1 MKFKQIAFT
10 VAISA
15 LTTVGVVWGYGKYL
29 KSSAT
34 YAGQEAGVLP
44 ANYAKL
50 TGFNNGAALPPGA
63 VDFTAPAEA
72 ATPAVVHIKTKTNA
86 RQISNNLPNSRQ
98 QQNNPFGD
106 MFGDDDLFQQLLGRR
121 SNVIPEQ
128 RASGS
133 GVLISGDGY
142 IVTNNHVVANADEIT
157 VTLNNKKTYKA
168 KVIGTDA
175 AYDLAVIKVEANSL
189 PYLIYG
195 NSDDVKIGQWVLA
208 IGYPLNLETTVT
220 AGIVSAKSR
229 SLGLNV
235 DKDRNPGI
243 ESYIQTDAA
252 VNMGNSGGALINTE
266 GKVIGIN
273 SAIASPTG
281 YYSGYS
287 YAIPVNIVKKVVD
300 DIIKFGTV
308 QRAYIGVNYATPSD
322 YSDEEKKRAGIP
334 DDAYGIYVTGVPADG
349 GAYAAG
355 VKKGDII
362 TKIND
367 VAVSSG
373 AEMQEQ
379 VSRYKPGDKV
389 SLTLMRDNKE
399 LTVNVQL
406 KNKAGNYDVVK
417 GEVAAD
423 KLGADLVT
431 MDPKKAKEYGVTG
444 GVLVKKINQNGA
456 IDKQSRMKDGFVILK
471 VNDKAVST
479 VDQLKT
485 IVGTE
490 KDITIS
496 GFYPGYDG
504 LYEYNLSL
512 DDE

>member
-15 LTTVGVVWGYGKYL
+15 LTTIGVVWGYGKYV
-29 KSSAT
+29 KSSSA
-34 YAGQEAGVLP
+34 YGGQQAGVLP
-44 ANYAKL
+44 SNYAKFA
-50 TGFNNGAALPPGA
+50 GFNDGNSSGGP
-63 VDFTAPAEA
+63 VDFTAAAEA

-86 RQISNNLPNSRQ
+86 KQISNNLPKIRQ
-98 QQNNPFGD
+98 QNPFSD
-106 MFGDDDLFQQLLGRR
+106 MFGDDDLFEQLLGRR

-133 GVLISGDGY
+133 GVLISDDGY
-142 IVTNNHVVANADEIT
+142 IVTNNHVVAGADEVT
-157 VTLNNKKTYKA
+157 VTLSNKKVYTA

-175 AYDLAVIKVEANSL
+175 AYDLAVVKIDASHL

-195 NSDDVKIGQWVLA
+195 NSDDAKIGQWVLA

-220 AGIVSAKSR
+220 AGIISAKSR
-229 SLGLNV
+229 SLGLNR
-235 DKDRNPGI
+235 DRSGTPGI
-243 ESYIQTDAA
+243 ESFIQTDAA
-252 VNMGNSGGALINTE
+252 VNMGNSGGALVNTD

-308 QRAYIGVNYATPSD
+308 QRAYIGIQYAPASD
-322 YSDEEKKRAGIP
+322 MSDEEKKQQGIP
-334 DDAYGIYVTGVPADG
+334 VDAYGIYTTDVPKDG

-355 VKKGDII
+355 IRRGDII
-362 TKIND
+362 TKVNG
-367 VAVSSG
+367 VGVSSG

-389 SLTLMRDNKE
+389 TVTLMRDAKE
-399 LTVNVQL
+399 MTVNVQL

-417 GEVAAD
+417 GEVVTD
-423 KLGADLVT
+423 LLGADLVT
-431 MDPKKAKEYGVTG
+431 LDPKKAKESGVNG
-444 GVLVKKINQNGA
+444 GVVVRKIHQDGA

-471 VNDKAVST
+471 INDKAVNT
-479 VDQLKT
+479 VDELKAT
-485 IVGTE
+485 IGNE
-490 KDITIS
+490 KEVTIS

-504 LYEYNLSL
+504 LYEYNISL
-512 DDE
+512 DDR

>member
-15 LTTVGVVWGYGKYL
+15 VTAIGAVWGYGKYL
-29 KSSAT
+29 KASNT
-34 YAGQEAGVLP
+34 YGGQEANVVP
-44 ANYAKL
+44 ANYSKL
-50 TGFNNGAALPPGA
+50 TGFNDGTTPPGA
-63 VDFTAPAEA
+63 IDFTAPAQA
-72 ATPAVVHIKTKTNA
+72 AIPAVVHIKTKTNA
-86 RQISNNLPNSRQ
+86 KQISNNLPKTRQ
-98 QQNNPFGD
+98 QNPFSD
-106 MFGDDDLFQQLLGRR
+106 MFGDDDLFEQLLGRR
-121 SNVIPEQ
+121 NNMIPEQ

-133 GVLISGDGY
+133 GVLISDDGY
-142 IVTNNHVVANADEIT
+142 IVTNNHVAANADEIT
-157 VTLNNKKTYKA
+157 VTLSNKKTYKA
-168 KVIGTDA
+168 TVIGTDP
-175 AYDLAVIKVEANSL
+175 AYDLAVIKIDAKNL

-220 AGIVSAKSR
+220 AGIISAKSR
-229 SLGLNV
+229 SLGLNR

-243 ESYIQTDAA
+243 ESFLQTDAA
-252 VNMGNSGGALINTE
+252 VNMGNSGGALINTD

-308 QRAYIGVNYATPSD
+308 QRAYIGVEYASASD
-322 YSDEEKKRAGIP
+322 LSDDEKKKAGIP
-334 DDAYGIYVTGVPADG
+334 ADTYGIYVTDVPKDG

-355 VKKGDII
+355 IKKADII
-362 TKIND
+362 TQVNGIM
-367 VAVSSG
+367 VSSG

-379 VSRYKPGDKV
+379 VSRYKPGDKITV
-389 SLTLMRDNKE
+389 TLMRDGKE
-399 LTVNVQL
+399 MTVNVQL

-423 KLGADLVT
+423 KLGADLAT
-431 MDPKKAKEYGVTG
+431 MDTKKAKESGVAG
-444 GVLVKKINQNGA
+444 GVIVKKIHADGA

-471 VNDKAVST
+471 VNNKPVNTVEELKAV
-479 VDQLKT
+479 
-485 IVGTE
+485 IGTE

-512 DDE
+512 DDDN

>member
-1 MKFKQIAFT
+1 MKLKQIAFT

-15 LTTVGVVWGYGKYL
+15 ITTLGVVWGYTKYL
-29 KSSAT
+29 KNEAT
-34 YAGQEAGVLP
+34 FGGQTAGVLP
-44 ANYAKL
+44 SNYARQA
-50 TGFNNGAALPPGA
+50 GFMDGAGAPPGSI
-63 VDFTAPAEA
+63 DFTAPAAA

-86 RQISNNLPNSRQ
+86 KQVSNNLPKTQRQ
-98 QQNNPFGD
+98 QNPFAD
-106 MFGDDDLFQQLLGRR
+106 IFGDDDMMEQFFGRR
-121 SNVIPEQ
+121 NNVIPEQ

-133 GVLISGDGY
+133 GVLISEDGF
-142 IVTNNHVVANADEIT
+142 IVTNNHVVASADEIT
-157 VTLNNKKTYKA
+157 VTLSNKKTYKA
-168 KVIGTDA
+168 KVIGTDP
-175 AYDLAVIKVEANSL
+175 AYDLAVIKVEAAGL

-229 SLGLNV
+229 SLNLNR
-235 DKDRNPGI
+235 DKAGAPGV
-243 ESYIQTDAA
+243 ESFIQTDAA
-252 VNMGNSGGALINTE
+252 VNMGNSGGALVNTD
-266 GKVIGIN
+266 GKIVGIN

-308 QRAYIGVNYATPSD
+308 QRAYIGIVYTSPSD
-322 YSDEEKKRAGIP
+322 LSDDEKKKLEIP
-334 DDAYGIYVTGVPADG
+334 LDAYGIYVREVPKDG
-349 GAYAAG
+349 GAFAGG
-355 VKKGDII
+355 VKPGDII
-362 TKIND
+362 LKLNG

-389 SLTLMRDNKE
+389 TLTYLRDGKE
-399 LTVNVQL
+399 IVTNITL

-423 KLGADLVT
+423 KLGADLVSL
-431 MDPKKAKEYGVTG
+431 DPRKAKEYGIGG
-444 GVLVKKINQNGA
+444 GVIVRKIKTDGA
-456 IDKQSRMKDGFVILK
+456 IEKQSRMKDGFIILK
-471 VNDKAVST
+471 VNGKDVKTVEELKA
-479 VDQLKT
+479 T
-485 IVGTE
+485 IGNN
-490 KDITIS
+490 KDVTIT

-504 LYEYNLSL
+504 AYEYPFSL
-512 DDE
+512 ENE

>member
-1 MKFKQIAFT
+1 MKLKQIAFT

-15 LTTVGVVWGYGKYL
+15 ITTLGVVWGYTKYL
-29 KSSAT
+29 KNEAT
-34 YAGQEAGVLP
+34 FGGQTAGVLP
-44 ANYAKL
+44 SNYARQA
-50 TGFNNGAALPPGA
+50 GFMDGAGAPPGSI
-63 VDFTAPAEA
+63 DFTAPAAA

-86 RQISNNLPNSRQ
+86 KQVSNNLPKTQRQ
-98 QQNNPFGD
+98 QNPFAD
-106 MFGDDDLFQQLLGRR
+106 IFGDDDMIEQFFGRR
-121 SNVIPEQ
+121 NNVIPEQ

-133 GVLISGDGY
+133 GVLISEDGF
-142 IVTNNHVVANADEIT
+142 IVTNNHVVASADEIT
-157 VTLNNKKTYKA
+157 VTLSNKKTYKA
-168 KVIGTDA
+168 KVIGTDP
-175 AYDLAVIKVEANSL
+175 AYDLAVIKVEAAGL

-229 SLGLNV
+229 SLNLNR
-235 DKDRNPGI
+235 DKAGAPGV
-243 ESYIQTDAA
+243 ESFIQTDAA
-252 VNMGNSGGALINTE
+252 VNMGNSGGALVNTD
-266 GKVIGIN
+266 GKIVGIN

-308 QRAYIGVNYATPSD
+308 QRAYIGIVYTSPSD
-322 YSDEEKKRAGIP
+322 LSDDEKKKLEIP
-334 DDAYGIYVTGVPADG
+334 LDAYGIYVREVPKDG
-349 GAYAAG
+349 GAFAAG
-355 VKKGDII
+355 VKPGDII
-362 TKIND
+362 LKLNG

-389 SLTLMRDNKE
+389 TLTYLRNGKE
-399 LTVNVQL
+399 IVTNITL

-423 KLGADLVT
+423 KLGADLVSL
-431 MDPKKAKEYGVTG
+431 DPRKAKEYGIGG
-444 GVLVKKINQNGA
+444 GVIVRKIKTDGA
-456 IDKQSRMKDGFVILK
+456 IEKQSRMKDGFIILK
-471 VNDKAVST
+471 VNGKDVKTVEELKA
-479 VDQLKT
+479 T
-485 IVGTE
+485 IGNN
-490 KDITIS
+490 KDVTIT

-504 LYEYNLSL
+504 AYEYPFSL
-512 DDE
+512 ENE

>member
-15 LTTVGVVWGYGKYL
+15 ITTLGVVWGYTKYL
-29 KSSAT
+29 KNDAT
-34 YAGQEAGVLP
+34 YGGQIAGVLP
-44 ANYAKL
+44 ANYAKQA
-50 TGFNNGAALPPGA
+50 GFMDGAGTPPGA
-63 VDFTAPAEA
+63 IDFTGPSAA

-86 RQISNNLPNSRQ
+86 KQISNSLPKQRQ
-98 QQNNPFGD
+98 QNPFSD
-106 MFGDDDLFQQLLGRR
+106 LFGDDDMMEQFFGRR
-121 SNVIPEQ
+121 NNVIPEQ

-133 GVLISGDGY
+133 GVLISEDGF
-142 IVTNNHVVANADEIT
+142 IVTNNHVVASADEIT
-157 VTLNNKKTYKA
+157 VTLSNKKTYKA
-168 KVIGTDA
+168 KVIGTDP
-175 AYDLAVIKVEANSL
+175 AYDLAVIKVEAAGL

-229 SLGLNV
+229 SLGLNR
-235 DKDRNPGI
+235 DKAGALGV
-243 ESYIQTDAA
+243 ESFIQTDAA
-252 VNMGNSGGALINTE
+252 VNMGNSGGALVNTD
-266 GKVIGIN
+266 GKIVGIN

-308 QRAYIGVNYATPSD
+308 QRAYLGIVYASPND
-322 YSDEEKKRAGIP
+322 MNDEEKKQQGIP
-334 DDAYGIYVTGVPADG
+334 LDAYGIYVRDVPKDG
-349 GAYAAG
+349 GAFAAG
-355 VKKGDII
+355 IRTGDII
-362 TKIND
+362 LKLNE
-367 VAVSSG
+367 VAVSTG

-389 SLTLMRDNKE
+389 TLTYLRAGKE
-399 LTVNVQL
+399 IVTNITL

-423 KLGADLVT
+423 KLGADLVNL
-431 MDPKKAKEYGVTG
+431 DPKKAKDYGIAG
-444 GVLVKKINQNGA
+444 GVIVRKIKTDGA
-456 IDKQSRMKDGFVILK
+456 IEKQSRMKDGFIILK
-471 VNDKAVST
+471 VNGKDVKTVEELKA
-479 VDQLKT
+479 T
-485 IVGTE
+485 IGNN
-490 KDITIS
+490 KDITIT

-504 LYEYNLSL
+504 AYEYPFSL
-512 DDE
+512 END

>member
-1 MKFKQIAFT
+1 MKLKQIAFT

-15 LTTVGVVWGYGKYL
+15 ITTLGVVWGYTKYL
-29 KSSAT
+29 KNEAT
-34 YAGQEAGVLP
+34 FGGQTAGVLP
-44 ANYAKL
+44 SNYARQA
-50 TGFNNGAALPPGA
+50 GFMDGAGAPPGSI
-63 VDFTAPAEA
+63 DFTAPAAA

-86 RQISNNLPNSRQ
+86 KQVSNNLPKTQRQ
-98 QQNNPFGD
+98 QNPFAD
-106 MFGDDDLFQQLLGRR
+106 IFGDDDMMEQFFGRR
-121 SNVIPEQ
+121 NNVIPEQ

-133 GVLISGDGY
+133 GVLISEDGF
-142 IVTNNHVVANADEIT
+142 IVTNNHVVASADEIT
-157 VTLNNKKTYKA
+157 VTLSNKKTYKA
-168 KVIGTDA
+168 KVIGTDP
-175 AYDLAVIKVEANSL
+175 AYDLAVIKVEAAGL

-229 SLGLNV
+229 SLNLNR
-235 DKDRNPGI
+235 DKAGAPGV
-243 ESYIQTDAA
+243 ESFIQTDAA
-252 VNMGNSGGALINTE
+252 VNMGNSGGALVNTD
-266 GKVIGIN
+266 GKIVGIN

-308 QRAYIGVNYATPSD
+308 QRAYIGIVYTSPSD
-322 YSDEEKKRAGIP
+322 LSDDEKKKLEIP
-334 DDAYGIYVTGVPADG
+334 LDAYGIYVREVPKDG
-349 GAYAAG
+349 GAFAAG
-355 VKKGDII
+355 VKPGDII
-362 TKIND
+362 LKLNG

-389 SLTLMRDNKE
+389 TLTYLRDGKE
-399 LTVNVQL
+399 IVTNITL

-423 KLGADLVT
+423 KLGADLVSL
-431 MDPKKAKEYGVTG
+431 DPRKAKEYGIGG
-444 GVLVKKINQNGA
+444 GVIVRKIKTDGA
-456 IDKQSRMKDGFVILK
+456 IEKQSRMKDGFIILK
-471 VNDKAVST
+471 VNGKDVKTVEELKA
-479 VDQLKT
+479 T
-485 IVGTE
+485 IGNN
-490 KDITIS
+490 KDVTIT

-504 LYEYNLSL
+504 AYEYPFSL
-512 DDE
+512 ENE